1 MIWIKKI
8 SAIFLIFRL
17 FTFSVMAQE
26 IFENDIFCNEFGCSD
41 SILFFREIKP
51 GDCST
56 YEMEDSS
63 SLQRLFINKASSVSA
78 DLLSALCYYP
88 ELAHVRIRVSCKTI
102 KQTMN
107 SRPTPLNI
115 FRKRSKRV
123 YHIIVNSNEGKSK
136 GLSYNE
142 LSFNIKTGW
151 FGHELSHICAYE
163 KMSTLQTILF
173 AIKYI
178 GSKKYVRM
186 VERNTDLVTI
196 EHGLAYPLYDG
207 TEYLLRN
214 KHISEKYR
222 DYSVLNGLSPS
233 EIKCFWCKIRNTR

>member
-1 MIWIKKI
+1 
-8 SAIFLIFRL
+8 
-17 FTFSVMAQE
+17 MAQE
-26 IFENDIFCNEFGCSD
+26 IFKNDIICNEFYCSD

-51 GDCST
+51 GDCSA
-56 YEMEDSS
+56 YEKEDSA
-63 SLQRLFINKASSVSA
+63 SLQSLFINKSSSVSA

-88 ELAHVRIRVSCKTI
+88 ELAHVRIWVSCKSI
-102 KQTMN
+102 KKTMN

-115 FRKRSKRV
+115 FRKRSNRV
-123 YHIIVNSNEGKSK
+123 YHIIVNSNEGKNK
-136 GLSYNE
+136 GLSYSE

-151 FGHELSHICAYE
+151 FGHELAHICAYE

-178 GSKKYVRM
+178 GSKKYIRM
-186 VERNTDLVTI
+186 VERNTDLATI

-214 KHISEKYR
+214 KFISEKYKE
-222 DYSVLNGLSPS
+222 YSVINGLSPN
-233 EIKCFWCKIRNTR
+233 EIKCFWCKARNSK